1 MVINYF
7 EFPVRPIKFLDPY
20 FIRLPVRGCKL
31 RIMGDINKQAIWAI
45 TFECRP

>member
-20 FIRLPVRGCKL
+20 FIRLPMRGSKL
-31 RIMGDINKQAIWAI
+31 CVMSDIDKQAIWTI
-45 TFECRP
+45 TFKRRP